1 MAKSA
6 GNGTESEGSTA
17 EGHPPRSAPDQLPDS
32 SNENSTSGTARS
44 EPAAGPHFAI
54 ERIFIRDLSFE
65 SPRAPDVFSLQGRPP
80 EIKLDVQTRAR
91 LTEPVSGQMQGADR
105 FEVVLTLTLKATTD
119 NEGEL
124 MIVEVQQAGL
134 FHIRGMDAPTRQRVL
149 AVVCPAT
156 LFPYAREAIDSIA
169 VKGGFPPPALNPVNF
184 EALYARALE
193 EERAGNDEAR
203 PPSPATQD
211 N

>member
-1 MAKSA
+1 MAKSMA
-6 GNGTESEGSTA
+6 DGAETEESTTEA
-17 EGHPPRSAPDQLPDS
+17 PAPGSAPDNTPDS
-32 SNENSTSGTARS
+32 SSEASTSGSARGD
-44 EPAAGPHFAI
+44 AASDPHFAI

-65 SPRAPDVFSLQGRPP
+65 SPRAPDVFSFRGQPP

-91 LTEPVSGQMQGADR
+91 LVGTIGEQAQSTDR
-105 FEVVLTLTLKATTD
+105 FEVVLTLTLKAITD

-134 FHIRGMDAPTRQRVL
+134 FHIRGMDTPTRRRVL

-156 LFPYAREAIDSIA
+156 LFPYAREAIDSVAI
-169 VKGGFPPPALNPVNF
+169 KGGFPPPALNPVNF

-193 EERAGNDEAR
+193 EERGDDR
-203 PPSPATQD
+203 VQSPSSAAQD